1 MQLITF
7 IMPRNAHSTDRYV
20 YIGQADRLRC
30 QVFTNE
36 EGAIAITGEAPD
48 IHKIVERLIEDR
60 IAFRQYVGLEGR
72 LKST

>member
-30 QVFTNE
+30 QVFTDENN
-36 EGAIAITGEAPD
+36 GIAITGERVA
-48 IHKIVERLIEDR
+48 IHQIIERLAEDKIPFQR
-60 IAFRQYVGLEGR
+60 FVSLEGR
-72 LKST
+72 IAS